1 MAFHD
6 VQFPTHI
13 SQGAR
18 GGPMWSTDI
27 VTLASGKE
35 QRNSRWANSRRRY
48 DVGYGVKSKS
58 DLRELIS
65 FFEERRGSFHSFRFL
80 DPLDHQSGEGAV
92 TALDQMIGVGDGMRT
107 EFQLTKTYGGQFDP
121 WVRAITKPVAG
132 SVQVA
137 IEGVSLAA
145 HEFSIDATTGFVTLL
160 APSALGQQVTAGFA
174 FDVPVRFET
183 DQLDVEITS
192 FDAAM
197 APSIKLIEVR

>member
-1 MAFHD
+1 MSFHD

-27 VTLASGKE
+27 VTLASGAE

-80 DPLDHQSGEGAV
+80 DPLDHLSGEGAV
-92 TALDQMIGVGDGMRT
+92 TALDQMIGVGDGTRS

-121 WVRAITKPVAG
+121 WVRAITKPVVG

-137 IEGVSLAA
+137 VDGMSLAA
-145 HEFSIDATTGFVTLL
+145 HELSVDANTGLVTLL
-160 APSALGQQVTAGFA
+160 APPASGQQVTAGFA

-183 DQLDVEITS
+183 DQLDVEITN
-192 FDAAM
+192 FDAAI